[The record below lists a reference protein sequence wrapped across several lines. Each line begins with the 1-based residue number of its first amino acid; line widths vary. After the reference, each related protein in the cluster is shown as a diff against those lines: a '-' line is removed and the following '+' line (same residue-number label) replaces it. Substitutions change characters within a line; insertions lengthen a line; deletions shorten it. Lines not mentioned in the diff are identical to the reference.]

1 MATIRV
7 KNETDGNFLLINLDQ
22 VVKVQC
28 QNMQT
33 QQTDRKKAVV
43 WYPYETTEVLTGADA
58 ERLVEALEE
67 NGRSR

>member
-1 MATIRV
+1 LATIRV
-7 KNETDGNFLLINLDQ
+7 KNETDDNFLLINLDQ

-33 QQTDRKKAVV
+33 QQTDRKKAIV

-67 NGRSR
+67 NGRDH

>member
-1 MATIRV
+1 LATIRV
-7 KNETDGNFLLINLDQ
+7 KNETDDNFLVINLDQ

-33 QQTDRKKAVV
+33 QQTDRKKAIV

-58 ERLVEALEE
+58 ERLVEALEG
-67 NGRSR
+67 NRRSR